1 MATSS
6 SSVSIP
12 EYSYTRYGR
21 GTPRLKAMLRPVVYR
36 RTNGEL
42 VRVSEMHDFHIVNA
56 IARIRTERIFGL
68 GHLRC
73 NRERHAALPDLMIE
87 ARKRGFTV
95 E

>member
-6 SSVSIP
+6 VAIP
-12 EYSYTRYGR
+12 AYSYTRFGR
-21 GTPRLKAMLRPVVYR
+21 GTPRLKARLKPITYT
-36 RTNGEL
+36 RTTGDQ
-42 VRVSEMHDFHIVNA
+42 VRIGNMHDFHIVNA
-56 IARIRTERIFGL
+56 IQKIRVEKIFGL

-73 NRERHAALPDLMIE
+73 NAERHAALPDLMIE